1 MKEGRLGLFLTVSS
15 SVDETE
21 KQPSRLQGNSGTIK
35 SREEKLNCMTVDQV

>member
-15 SVDETE
+15 GVDETE
-21 KQPSRLQGNSGTIK
+21 KQPSQLQENSGAIK